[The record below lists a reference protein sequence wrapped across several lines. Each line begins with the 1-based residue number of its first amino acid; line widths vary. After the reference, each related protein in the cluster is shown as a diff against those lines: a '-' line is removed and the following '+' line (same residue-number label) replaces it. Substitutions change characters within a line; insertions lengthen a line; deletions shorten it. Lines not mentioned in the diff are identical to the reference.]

1 MEDNQKQDLEIA
13 LLELQATIQNID
25 LIQNDSV
32 DQCKEL
38 DGVKENIQ
46 NAIVLIQGTLRWNLT
61 K

>member
-13 LLELQATIQNID
+13 ILELQATIQNID

-46 NAIVLIQGTLRWNLT
+46 NAIVLIQGTLR
-61 K
+61 

>member
-13 LLELQATIQNID
+13 ILELQATIQKID

-46 NAIVLIQGTLRWNLT
+46 NAIVLIQGTLRWNFT